1 MRATNPLLL
10 SCFVENAPRFARSSH
25 AWGLVFFTGS
35 EMVGRI
41 VAGQAAKTTTPV
53 VLELGGKA
61 PLVVLDDHPELESMC
76 NR

>member
-1 MRATNPLLL
+1 
-10 SCFVENAPRFARSSH
+10 
-25 AWGLVFFTGS
+25 
-35 EMVGRI
+35 MVGRI